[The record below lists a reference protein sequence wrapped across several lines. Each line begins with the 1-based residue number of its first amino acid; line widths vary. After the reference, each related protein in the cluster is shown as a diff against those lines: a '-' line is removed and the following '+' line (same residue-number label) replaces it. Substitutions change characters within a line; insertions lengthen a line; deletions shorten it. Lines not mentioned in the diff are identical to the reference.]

1 MRRALPWPALV
12 ALLLAPAG
20 AVAPPRSARANP
32 LDTFGFGSRQTAMGG
47 AVAADVSDF
56 SACYYDPAGLAL
68 ARRLEIGVGYFD
80 AEHALF
86 LNGRSS
92 GVEAVRGLV
101 GGAVVPGRLAGLPFA
116 FGLGFHL
123 PDARLALVRAL
134 PQDQPRWELYET
146 RNQRMWF
153 GVDAAIAIAPWL
165 QIGGGATYMAS
176 TTATLDVGGHIDLS
190 RSTDSSLRDAVT
202 ANLASVVYP
211 DFGVRLQLSDAAA
224 LALVYRGQFALDLDV
239 AARFGAGVGF
249 GHTGDLTTLAL
260 ALQAHAVD
268 AFLPQQAVL
277 GGSWRLLGDA
287 LHANADL
294 TWVNWSAYVPPVAR
308 VVTSLDVPPP
318 PGGWPPGI
326 APPKVG
332 APLVV
337 QPLELHDRVVPH
349 VGFEW
354 RAIAR
359 PRWQALLRAGY
370 EFAKSPIAAQTSET
384 NYVDRDRHSV
394 SAGIGLRLAAPGG
407 VLAGDV
413 LFDAHAQWSLLPA
426 QTTTKTD
433 PADLVGDYTAG
444 GHIWN
449 VGATAGVQF

>member
-1 MRRALPWPALV
+1 MRRRAGLV
-12 ALLLAPAG
+12 ALVVALGGALAS
-20 AVAPPRSARANP
+20 PRVARANP

-47 AVAADVSDF
+47 AVAADVSNF
-56 SACYYDPAGLAL
+56 AATYYDPAGLAL
-68 ARRLEIGVGYFD
+68 ARGLELAVGYFD
-80 AEHALF
+80 AEHSLSM
-86 LNGRSS
+86 NGKSS
-92 GVEAVRGLV
+92 GVEPVRGLV
-101 GGAVVPGRLAGLPFA
+101 GGAVVPGRLGGIPFA

-134 PQDQPRWELYET
+134 PQDQPRWELYDT

-153 GVDAAIAIAPWL
+153 GVDAAIAVAPWL

-176 TTATLDVGGHIDLS
+176 TTATLDVGGHVDLS
-190 RSTDSSLRDAVT
+190 RSQDSSLRDAVD
-202 ANLASVVYP
+202 ANLAAVVYP
-211 DFGVRLQLSDAAA
+211 DFGVRLDLSRSAS

-239 AARFGAGVGF
+239 AARFRAGLGF

-260 ALQAHAVD
+260 ALQAHTVD

-277 GGSWRLLGDA
+277 GASWRPLGDD

-308 VVTSLDVPPP
+308 IATALDVPPP
-318 PGGWPPGI
+318 AGGWPPGI
-326 APPKVG
+326 APPKVP

-337 QPLELHDRVVPH
+337 QPIELHDRVVPH
-349 VGFEW
+349 VGVEW

-359 PRWQALLRAGY
+359 TTWQGLLRGGY
-370 EFAKSPIAAQTSET
+370 EFAKSPIGPQSGAT

-394 SAGIGLRLAAPGG
+394 SAGIGLRLAAPSS

-413 LFDAHAQWSLLPA
+413 TLDAHAQLSVLPTS
-426 QTTTKTD
+426 TTTKTS
-433 PADLVGDYTAG
+433 PADLVGDFTAG

-449 VGATAGVQF
+449 VGASAGVQF